1 MPDNPAFERADVDH
15 DPQRRTRRR
24 NAMAAVVGS
33 VLEWY
38 DFFLFSTS
46 AALVFNKIYFSGES
60 EFVATLA
67 SFATFA
73 VGFAARPVGGLILAH
88 FGDRWGRKP
97 VLMVTLLMMGF
108 GTLAIG
114 VLPTYEQ
121 IGVWAPAL
129 LVACRILQGLGVG
142 AELGGAYVWTTESA
156 KPGNRGLYASL
167 PGAGEFLGVVCAS
180 GSMAIVASL
189 PEEQFLSWG
198 WRLPY
203 LASVLVVIGGVVLRY
218 VSEESESFQDAVAE
232 GRTERAP
239 LVKAVRHHGRR
250 ILLMIGAGCA
260 TAIASYSIQGYLPAY
275 ATQELGLPSNVAV
288 IAITVASA
296 VSILGVPLCGWL
308 CDRIGRRPLMIAG
321 GLAIAVFAGPFWLLV
336 GTKSTP
342 LIVMAVVLGFAVML
356 NSMIFGPAGSFF
368 SELLPTE
375 VRYTGLVLARETTA
389 VLFSGTAPFIAT
401 LLVHAGGG
409 SPWLLAG
416 YMALSGIVTAVS
428 VLLLPETAPR
438 ALRRKALR
446 SGAGDGSAPADN
458 EYTEV

>member
-1 MPDNPAFERADVDH
+1 MPDSPVVETAGQ

-60 EFVATLA
+60 EFAATLA

-121 IGVWAPAL
+121 IGLWAPAL
-129 LVACRILQGLGVG
+129 LVVCRILQGLGVG

-156 KPGNRGLYASL
+156 KPGNRGFYASL
-167 PGAGEFLGVVCAS
+167 PGAGEFLGVLCAS
-180 GSMAIVASL
+180 GSMAVVSSL
-189 PEEQFLSWG
+189 PQEQFLSWG

-203 LASVLVVIGGVVLRY
+203 LASLLVVIGGIVLRY
-218 VSEESESFQDAVAE
+218 TSEESESFKDAVAE
-232 GRTERAP
+232 GRTEKAP
-239 LVKAVRHHGRR
+239 LVKAVRGHGRR
-250 ILLMIGAGCA
+250 ILLMVGAGCA
-260 TAIASYSIQGYLPAY
+260 TAIASYSIQGYLPDAY
-275 ATQELGLPSNVAV
+275 TTQQLGLPDNVAV

-296 VSILGVPLCGWL
+296 VSIFGVPFCGWL
-308 CDRIGRRPLMIAG
+308 CDRIGRRPLIIAG
-321 GLAIAVFAGPFWLLV
+321 GLAVAVCAGPFWLLV
-336 GTKSTP
+336 GTESTP
-342 LIVMAVVLGFAVML
+342 LIVMAVILVFAVML

-438 ALRRKALR
+438 VLRRKEPR
-446 SGAGDGSAPADN
+446 GAGDGRTAADN
-458 EYTEV
+458 TYAEV

>member
-1 MPDNPAFERADVDH
+1 MPDSPVDQTAGH
-15 DPQRRTRRR
+15 DPQRRARRR

-114 VLPTYEQ
+114 VLPAYEE
-121 IGVWAPAL
+121 IGLWAPAL

-156 KPGNRGLYASL
+156 KPENRGLYASL
-167 PGAGEFLGVVCAS
+167 PGAGEFLGVLCAS
-180 GSMAIVASL
+180 GSMAVVSSL
-189 PEEQFLSWG
+189 PQEQFLSWG

-203 LASVLVVIGGVVLRY
+203 LASVLVVIGGIVLRY
-218 VSEESESFQDAVAE
+218 TSEESESFKDAVAE
-232 GRTERAP
+232 GRTENAP

-260 TAIASYSIQGYLPAY
+260 TAVASYSIQGYLPAY
-275 ATQELGLPSNVAV
+275 TTQQLGLPDNVAV

-296 VSILGVPLCGWL
+296 VSVFGVPVCGWL
-308 CDRIGRRPLMIAG
+308 CDRIGRRPLIIAG

-336 GTKSTP
+336 GTRSTP
-342 LIVMAVVLGFAVML
+342 LIVMAVILGFAVML
-356 NSMIFGPAGSFF
+356 NSMIFGPAGSFY

-416 YMALSGIVTAVS
+416 YMTLSGIVTAVS

-438 ALRRKALR
+438 ALRRKER
-446 SGAGDGSAPADN
+446 RGGGGDGRTPAGI